1 MTTTTPSP
9 SITSTSLTTPTVT
22 VPQFTPD
29 AGCFDSD
36 NIWYQETACGSDG
49 HRCGYFH
56 LADDQNYG
64 SLSSHK
70 TCWPEGEPEQWP
82 QTVCPHA
89 YTPVSSAGY
98 DGGSGTS
105 GTTTS
110 TVQVVCCPT

>member
-9 SITSTSLTTPTVT
+9 SITSTSVTTPTVT

-36 NIWYQETACGSDG
+36 NIWYQETACGSDDY
-49 HRCGYFH
+49 RCGYFH

-70 TCWPEGEPEQWP
+70 TCWPEGELEQWP
-82 QTVCPHA
+82 QTVCPKA
-89 YTPVSSAGY
+89 YTTAGITD
-98 DGGSGTS
+98 DGGGRGGD

-110 TVQVVCCPT
+110 SVQVICCPT